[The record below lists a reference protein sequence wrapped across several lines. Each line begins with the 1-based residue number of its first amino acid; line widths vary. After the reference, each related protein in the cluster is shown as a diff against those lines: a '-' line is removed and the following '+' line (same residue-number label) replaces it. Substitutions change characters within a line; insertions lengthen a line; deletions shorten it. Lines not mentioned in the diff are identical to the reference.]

1 MDDPRKQAAE
11 VIRNQQKT
19 QRELYSYERV
29 SNLTFK
35 STVQEQMSVEIRKD
49 ITRAFMDADQI
60 AGFNRA
66 IELNNLLSVLENA
79 YPDLVGEKYSQKIK
93 KEINDR
99 QQSLEMA
106 KII

>member
-1 MDDPRKQAAE
+1 MDDPRDQS
-11 VIRNQQKT
+11 

-35 STVQEQMSVEIRKD
+35 LTTQEQMSIEIRKD
-49 ITRAFMDADQI
+49 ITRAFMDTDQI
-60 AGFNRA
+60 SGLNRA
-66 IELNNLLSVLENA
+66 IELNNLLSVLEST
-79 YPDLVGEKYSQKIK
+79 YPNESGEKYSQKIK

-99 QQSLEMA
+99 RQSLQMA